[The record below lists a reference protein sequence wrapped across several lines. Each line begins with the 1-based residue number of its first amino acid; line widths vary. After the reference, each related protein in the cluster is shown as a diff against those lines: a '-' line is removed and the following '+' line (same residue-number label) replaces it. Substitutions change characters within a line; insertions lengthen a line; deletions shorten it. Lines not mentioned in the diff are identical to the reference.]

1 MFIKMAKK
9 ELALTIEIPSGVS
22 VMKEGTYLVVKGPKG
37 TLKRNFENP
46 GILVETQGN
55 EIKLSAPTSSKRF
68 KSVVYSYQVHLKNA
82 FAGVKEPFKYTLKVC
97 SGHFPMNVSVANNVL
112 SVKNFLGE
120 KIPRLLALK
129 PGVTVKVEG
138 SIITVEGVDKEL
150 AGQVA
155 ADIEQATRRPG
166 FDRRIFQDGIYIIE
180 KAGKKI

>member
-1 MFIKMAKK
+1 MTKK
-9 ELALTIEIPSGVS
+9 ELSLGIDIPQGVT
-22 VMKEGTYLVVKGPKG
+22 VAKEGTYLTVKGPKG
-37 TLKRNFENP
+37 TLTRNFDNP
-46 GILVETQGN
+46 AINVEVTGN
-55 EIKLSAPTSSKRF
+55 EVKMSAKTSSKKS
-68 KSVVYSYQVHLKNA
+68 KSVIYSYEVHVKNA
-82 FAGVKEPFKYTLKVC
+82 FHGVKEPFIYVLKVC

-120 KIPRLLALK
+120 KIPRQLK
-129 PGVTVKVEG
+129 LKQGVTVKTEG
-138 SIITVEGVDKEL
+138 SQITVEGCDKEI